1 MASIISRTLEITV
14 ISAEDLHRHRKP
26 IKKNSFA
33 SVKIDSQNPVSTQI
47 DDKGGSYPLW
57 NNRLALELPSNVS
70 FMTIDVHSGNFSR
83 HKIVGTVNVPVSD
96 FLSGFLPESYLHFLS
111 YRLRDGKGERNGIVN
126 ISVRVLVHDNYV
138 ASSSSSSQS
147 QNVKIPAEKSNIGG
161 GGGVVIGIPIRSGDR
176 I

>member
-1 MASIISRTLEITV
+1 MAPISRTLEITV

-26 IKKNSFA
+26 ITKNSFA
-33 SVKIDSQNPVSTQI
+33 SVKIDSQNLGSTHI

-57 NNRLALELPSNVS
+57 NDRLALKLPSTVS

-83 HKIVGTVNVPVSD
+83 HKIVGTVNIPVSD

-126 ISVRVLVHDNYV
+126 ISVRVLVHDHNV
-138 ASSSSSSQS
+138 AASTSSSQL
-147 QNVKIPAEKSNIGG
+147 QNVKIPEEKSNIGG
-161 GGGVVIGIPIRSGDR
+161 GVAIGIPIWSGHR